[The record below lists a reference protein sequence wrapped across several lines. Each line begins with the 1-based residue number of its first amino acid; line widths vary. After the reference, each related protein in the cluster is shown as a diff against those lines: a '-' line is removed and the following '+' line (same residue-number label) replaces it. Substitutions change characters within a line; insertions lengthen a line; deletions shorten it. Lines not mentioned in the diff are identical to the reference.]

1 MSRAADGAAV
11 AVSPRPPSTIA
22 RLIGLGSIFGKGLRD
37 SRRAAIAVGLF
48 CGIFVM
54 ATAGAIASEFR
65 TADSR
70 IALVGSLA
78 SIPLIQG
85 LLGPPV
91 NVGTLG
97 GVISW
102 RVVSTLPLLVGIW
115 SIVALSGTIAAEGR
129 RGTLEFLAT
138 VPVSRRRLAI
148 EKAAAHVVALA
159 SAMAILAFLTWL
171 ATVLFGTLPEDPVSP
186 AAAIGMAIGVGLG
199 ALAAGAVAFAVAPFL
214 GRSAAAGVGATVMFA
229 SYLVNGFSSTIVGL
243 DLLRPLSYFAW
254 TANHRPL
261 AGTADWPPV
270 IVLAACCLIALSIG
284 TEAFARRDIG
294 TTGVGRAIL
303 PRLHYGIGGPAGRSF
318 ADRLPIALAWATG
331 LGLYGLLVSM
341 SASTFAAQLGTIPG
355 LIQLVQRA
363 YPGADVTTSAG
374 VLQLLYFSFAILMF
388 GLAAATLVGGWA
400 SDEGDRRLEMVLS
413 TPTSRLRWG
422 LASGVG
428 VMAAIA
434 VLAGVVAA
442 LVAVGAIASG
452 DDPAGPVI
460 GVGVAGLYGGALA
473 GIGLAVGGLRWPGL
487 AAAVVGLLAIGFF
500 LIDFFGALLKLP
512 DLVLQLS
519 LSAHLGRPL
528 VGTYDIPGMVACA
541 VLIVG
546 GVAVAAVGL
555 TRRDVGR

>member
-1 MSRAADGAAV
+1 MSSPADGPATAAIV
-11 AVSPRPPSTIA
+11 GPSALA
-22 RLIGLGSIFGKGLRD
+22 RLVGLGSIFGKGLRD
-37 SRRAAIAVGLF
+37 SRRVTLAVGLF

-54 ATAGAIASEFR
+54 ATAGAIASDFK
-65 TADSR
+65 TAESR

-85 LLGPPV
+85 LLGPPI

-102 RVVSTLPLLVGIW
+102 RAVSTLPLLVGIW

-138 VPVSRRRLAI
+138 VPVSRRRLAT

-159 SAMAILAFLTWL
+159 GAMAIFAFMTWL
-171 ATVLFGTLPEDPVSP
+171 ATVLFGTLPEDPVSA
-186 AAAIGMAIGVGLG
+186 AAAIGTAVGVGLG
-199 ALAAGAVAFAVAPFL
+199 ALAGGAVAFAVAPFL

-229 SYLVNGFSSTIVGL
+229 SYLINGFSSTIVGL
-243 DLLRPLSYFAW
+243 DVLRPLSYFTW
-254 TANHRPL
+254 TAGHRPL
-261 AGTADWPPV
+261 AGAADWPPV
-270 IVLAACCLIALSIG
+270 ILLAACCLMALAIG
-284 TEAFARRDIG
+284 VEAFARRDVG

-318 ADRLPIALAWATG
+318 ADRVPIALAWAAG

-341 SASTFAAQLGTIPG
+341 SAPTFAAQLGSIPG
-355 LIQLVQRA
+355 LIQLIQRV

-388 GLAAATLVGGWA
+388 GLAGATLVAGWA

-434 VLAGVVAA
+434 VLTAIVAG
-442 LVAVGAIASG
+442 LIAVGTVASG
-452 DDPAGPVI
+452 DDPVGPVI
-460 GVGVAGLYGGALA
+460 GIGVAGLYGGALA
-473 GIGLAVGGLRWPGL
+473 GVGLAVGGVRWPGL
-487 AAAVVGLLAIGFF
+487 AAAVVGLLAIAFF

-512 DLVLQLS
+512 DAVLQLS

-528 VGTYDIPGMVACA
+528 IGTYDLPGIA
-541 VLIVG
+541 VCVFLIVG
-546 GVAVAAVGL
+546 GVAVSAVGL